1 MNNDYYLES
10 SAFAKRYTREKG
22 SVFIDKILLENN
34 RLFYLSITF
43 CEVLKVFYRLY
54 KYPQHNEQN
63 ITEIEFN
70 WFNASFA
77 ADLLLAERVAL
88 TNEMLNKS
96 RAILDAGY
104 LKSTFDVLQL
114 SGFLIT
120 KEVYPNLI
128 LITADNALAG
138 LALTFTSD
146 VINLNKII

>member
-10 SAFAKRYTREKG
+10 SAFTKRYTREKG
-22 SVFIDKILLENN
+22 SIFIDKILLGNN

-43 CEVLKVFYRLY
+43 CEVLKVFYGLY

-63 ITEIEFN
+63 ITETEFN
-70 WFNASFA
+70 RLNALFA
-77 ADLLLAERVAL
+77 TDLLRAERIAL
-88 TNEMLNKS
+88 TDEILNKS

-104 LKSTFDVLQL
+104 LKSSFDVLQL

-128 LITADNALAG
+128 LITADNDLAG
-138 LALTFTSD
+138 LTLTFTNN
-146 VINLNKII
+146 VINLNKNI